1 MLHLR
6 RLTYFLAVIDQGTLT
21 AAADALHVA
30 QPALSRQIRT
40 LEDELGLH
48 LFDRE
53 RGRLRPTPTAHRL
66 EAIARTLLD
75 QASLA
80 ERATLSL
87 RAGNIEQLVCAT
99 TRATADSLLA
109 PFIQSLDRSS
119 PIIVCREVEHGEVES
134 ALLAGADLA
143 ISPAPPSD
151 AVAEIQLGSFPVL
164 AAVHPEHLLARGNPG
179 SIRISELTDE
189 FLILPPTTSMSRQE
203 LDRAYRRDGL
213 PLGEHIVESSDS
225 TSRALAASGRGVL
238 ITTSIMDAPLW
249 VAPVTTA
256 DGSELRLSLYACWQ
270 REHYAAAQLAE
281 LAADLSQ
288 FMRTQTLPWHNQNT

>member
-6 RLTYFLAVIDQGTLT
+6 RLTYFLAVLDQGTLM

-40 LEDELGLH
+40 LEEELGLH

-66 EAIARTLLD
+66 EIIARTLLD
-75 QASLA
+75 QAHLA

-87 RAGNIEQLVCAT
+87 RAGSLEQLVCAT
-99 TRATADSLLA
+99 TRATAESLLA
-109 PFIQSLDRSS
+109 PFIQALDPTS
-119 PIIVCREVEHGEVES
+119 PIVVCREVEHGEVEG
-134 ALLAGADLA
+134 ALFTGADLA
-143 ISPAPPSD
+143 ITPSPPSA
-151 AVAEIQLGSFPVL
+151 AVASLQLGSFPVL
-164 AAVHPEHLLARGNPG
+164 AATHPAHHIAQASPASVPIAQLAN
-179 SIRISELTDE
+179 EL
-189 FLILPPTTSMSRQE
+189 LILPPPTSMSRQE

-213 PLGEHIVESSDS
+213 PLGRHVVESSDS
-225 TSRALAASGRGVL
+225 TSRALAASQRGVL
-238 ITTSIMDAPLW
+238 ITTSVMEAPLW

-270 REHYAAAQLAE
+270 REHYAAPQLAT
-281 LAADLSQ
+281 LATELSQ
-288 FMRTQTLPWHNQNT
+288 FMRKQHHPWHN